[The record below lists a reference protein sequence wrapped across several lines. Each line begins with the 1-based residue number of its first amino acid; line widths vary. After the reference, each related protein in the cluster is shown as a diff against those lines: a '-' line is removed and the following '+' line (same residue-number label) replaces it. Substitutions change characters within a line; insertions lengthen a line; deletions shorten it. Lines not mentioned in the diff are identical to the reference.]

1 MLLFEVGKV
10 DVLVA
15 PEELLGSVELA

>member
-10 DVLVA
+10 DVLVV